1 MKTMNLHQRSEM
13 KLNAEVEINFLKKIH
28 TIIWL
33 VFITLFVCSCAK
45 QNSENNVDSQLIGK
59 WKLKSVEWSNGSIDN
74 PPEDENYFLT
84 LNSSNNNN
92 TFSDDEGSG
101 TWILED
107 SILTM
112 SKVPTKT
119 RTYVDSI
126 FVINNGDESSEVILK
141 NGEIK
146 IATLNEE
153 GVIPEKANFKL
164 EIIFLDNHEM
174 KLYNE
179 GSLYVYIK
187 EKQKELTFSFISI
200 IKGIIGIAFF
210 LFLAWI
216 FSSNRKAVNWTL
228 VAKGIALQIII
239 AVLVLKFPLV
249 ENIFDGVSYAFVKLI
264 GFTDYGFTFLFK
276 SLVSGEVG
284 NPVISFAF
292 KILPTIIFFSALVSL
307 FYYWGIIQKIVYAF
321 AWIMKKFM
329 KLSGAESLA
338 AAGNVFL
345 GQTEAPLLVKPYL
358 LGMTKSEM
366 MCLMT
371 GGMATIAGGVLAAY
385 VGFLGG
391 DDPVEQAFF
400 AKHLLTA
407 SIISAPAAIVAAKIL
422 VPETEKFNE
431 DLSVSKEKIG
441 TNALEAIANGT
452 TDGLKLA
459 INVGAMLLVFI
470 AIMAL
475 CNGILNWFGN
485 IIDIN
490 ETIATNTPYNN
501 LSFEFILGYIG
512 RPLVWIMGISWE
524 DSIYVGELL
533 GIKTVLNEFVAY
545 PRLGEMKA
553 NNLISER
560 SIIMS
565 TYLLCGFANFASIGI
580 QIGGIGALVP
590 SRKGLLSKLG
600 IQALIGGTI
609 ACILTATVIGM
620 TL

>member
-1 MKTMNLHQRSEM
+1 M
-13 KLNAEVEINFLKKIH
+13 KLFLK
-28 TIIWL
+28 TIL
-33 VFITLFVCSCAK
+33 GFLLLLITISCTK
-45 QNSENNVDSQLIGK
+45 EKSNTTVDLLNGK
-59 WKLKSVEWSNGSIDN
+59 WKLSSVEWLSGAVDQV
-74 PPEDENYFLT
+74 PEENSYYFII
-84 LNSSNNNN
+84 NSSSSGN
-92 TFSDDEGSG
+92 TFSIDDNKGS
-101 TWILED
+101 WKLKD
-107 SILTM
+107 SIIFMEYIPSQIHSKIDSLIVLNDESYQAIFKSGDEKVLTIN
-112 SKVPTKT
+112 K
-119 RTYVDSI
+119 DGI
-126 FVINNGDESSEVILK
+126 FPEKISSMMEIILVNKNELKLYNNGDLYLYRKDIV
-141 NGEIK
+141 
-146 IATLNEE
+146 
-153 GVIPEKANFKL
+153 PET
-164 EIIFLDNHEM
+164 
-174 KLYNE
+174 
-179 GSLYVYIK
+179 S
-187 EKQKELTFSFISI
+187 FSFTSI
-200 IKGIIGIAFF
+200 FRGLIGIAFF
-210 LFLAWI
+210 LFLGWV
-216 FSSNRKAVNWTL
+216 FSIDRKSINWVL
-228 VAKGIALQIII
+228 VAKGVALQIII
-239 AVLVLKFPLV
+239 AVLVLKFPLI
-249 ENIFDGVSYAFVKLI
+249 EALFDGISVAFVKLI

-284 NPVISFAF
+284 NPIVSFAF

-307 FYYWGIIQKIVYAF
+307 FYYWGIIQKVVYAF

-329 KLSGAESLA
+329 RLSGAESLA

-358 LGMTKSEM
+358 LQMTKSEM

-391 DDPVEQAFF
+391 DDPEQQAFF

-407 SIISAPAAIVAAKIL
+407 SIISAPAAIVAAKML
-422 VPETEKFNE
+422 VPETEKINE
-431 DLSVSKEKIG
+431 DLTISKEKIG

-459 INVGAMLLVFI
+459 VNVGAMLLVFI
-470 AIMAL
+470 ALMAL
-475 CNGILNWFGN
+475 CNGVLNQIGSWTSING
-485 IIDIN
+485 IIA
-490 ETIATNTPYNN
+490 ENTPYDQ
-501 LSFEFILGYIG
+501 LSFEFILGYLG

-553 NNLISER
+553 DGLISER
-560 SIIMS
+560 SVIMS

-600 IQALIGGTI
+600 IRSLIGGTI

>member
-1 MKTMNLHQRSEM
+1 M
-13 KLNAEVEINFLKKIH
+13 KLFLK
-28 TIIWL
+28 TILGFLLLLIS
-33 VFITLFVCSCAK
+33 ISCTK
-45 QNSENNVDSQLIGK
+45 EKNNSSADLLNGK
-59 WKLKSVEWSNGSIDN
+59 WKLTSVEWLSGSVDQVPEENSYYLILNSSASGKTFSIDN
-74 PPEDENYFLT
+74 NKGTWELKDSIIFMEYIPNQIHSKIDSLIVLNDENYQAIFKSGDEKVLT
-84 LNSSNNNN
+84 INKDGIFPEKISSMMEVILVNNN
-92 TFSDDEGSG
+92 E
-101 TWILED
+101 LK
-107 SILTM
+107 L
-112 SKVPTKT
+112 
-119 RTYVDSI
+119 Y
-126 FVINNGDESSEVILK
+126 NNGDLYLYRK
-141 NGEIK
+141 D
-146 IATLNEE
+146 IA
-153 GVIPEKANFKL
+153 PET
-164 EIIFLDNHEM
+164 
-174 KLYNE
+174 
-179 GSLYVYIK
+179 S
-187 EKQKELTFSFISI
+187 FSFTSI
-200 IKGIIGIAFF
+200 LRGLIGIAFF
-210 LFLAWI
+210 LFLGWL
-216 FSSNRKAVNWTL
+216 FSIDRKSINWVL
-228 VAKGIALQIII
+228 VAKGVALQIII
-239 AVLVLKFPLV
+239 AVLVLKFPLI
-249 ENIFDGVSYAFVKLI
+249 EAIFDGISVAFVKLI

-284 NPVISFAF
+284 NPIVSFAF

-307 FYYWGIIQKIVYAF
+307 FYYWGIIQKVVYAF

-329 KLSGAESLA
+329 RLSGAESLA

-358 LGMTKSEM
+358 LQMTKSEM

-391 DDPVEQAFF
+391 EDPEQQAFF

-407 SIISAPAAIVAAKIL
+407 SIISAPAAIVAAKML
-422 VPETEKFNE
+422 VPETEKINE
-431 DLSVSKEKIG
+431 DLTISKEKIG

-459 INVGAMLLVFI
+459 VNVGAMLLVFI
-470 AIMAL
+470 ALMAL
-475 CNGILNWFGN
+475 CNGVLNQIGSWTS
-485 IIDIN
+485 IN
-490 ETIATNTPYNN
+490 GVIAENTPYDQ
-501 LSFEFILGYIG
+501 LSFEFILGYLG

-553 NNLISER
+553 DGLISER
-560 SIIMS
+560 SVIMS

-600 IQALIGGTI
+600 VRSLIGGTI

>member
-1 MKTMNLHQRSEM
+1 M
-13 KLNAEVEINFLKKIH
+13 KLFLK
-28 TIIWL
+28 TILGFLLLLIS
-33 VFITLFVCSCAK
+33 ISCTK
-45 QNSENNVDSQLIGK
+45 EKNNSSADLLNGK
-59 WKLKSVEWSNGSIDN
+59 WKLTSVEWLSGSVDQVPEENSYYLILNSSASGKTFSIDN
-74 PPEDENYFLT
+74 NKGTWELKDSIIFMEYIPNQIHSKIDSLIVLNDENYQAIFKSGDEKVLT
-84 LNSSNNNN
+84 INKDGIFPEKISSMMEVILVNNN
-92 TFSDDEGSG
+92 E
-101 TWILED
+101 LK
-107 SILTM
+107 L
-112 SKVPTKT
+112 
-119 RTYVDSI
+119 Y
-126 FVINNGDESSEVILK
+126 NNGDLYLYRK
-141 NGEIK
+141 D
-146 IATLNEE
+146 IA
-153 GVIPEKANFKL
+153 PET
-164 EIIFLDNHEM
+164 
-174 KLYNE
+174 
-179 GSLYVYIK
+179 S
-187 EKQKELTFSFISI
+187 FSFTSI
-200 IKGIIGIAFF
+200 FRGLIGIAFF
-210 LFLAWI
+210 LFLGWL
-216 FSSNRKAVNWTL
+216 FSIDRKSINWVL
-228 VAKGIALQIII
+228 VAKGVALQIII
-239 AVLVLKFPLV
+239 AVLVLKFPLI
-249 ENIFDGVSYAFVKLI
+249 EAIFDGISVAFVKLI

-284 NPVISFAF
+284 NPIVSFAF

-307 FYYWGIIQKIVYAF
+307 FYYWGIIQKVVYAF

-329 KLSGAESLA
+329 RLSGAESLA

-358 LGMTKSEM
+358 LQMTKSEM

-391 DDPVEQAFF
+391 EDPEQQAFF

-407 SIISAPAAIVAAKIL
+407 SIISAPAAIVAAKML
-422 VPETEKFNE
+422 VPETEKINE
-431 DLSVSKEKIG
+431 DLIISKEKIG

-459 INVGAMLLVFI
+459 VNVGAMLLVFI
-470 AIMAL
+470 ALMAL
-475 CNGILNWFGN
+475 CNGVLNQIGSWTS
-485 IIDIN
+485 IN
-490 ETIATNTPYNN
+490 GVIAENTPYDQ
-501 LSFEFILGYIG
+501 LSFEFILGYLG

-553 NNLISER
+553 DGLISER
-560 SIIMS
+560 SVIMS

-600 IQALIGGTI
+600 VRSLIGGTI